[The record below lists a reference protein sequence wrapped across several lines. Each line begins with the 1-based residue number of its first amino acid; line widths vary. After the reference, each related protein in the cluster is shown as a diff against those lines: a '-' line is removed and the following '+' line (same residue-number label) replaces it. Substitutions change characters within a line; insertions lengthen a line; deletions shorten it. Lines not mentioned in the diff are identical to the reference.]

1 MVAFCCDVY
10 SSDRD
15 NTDNSMFFHEG
26 NLKEN
31 TGLGLE
37 ALIYFFSGVRLLE
50 LLRKRFIYTYLHDG
64 RKVIQLT

>member
-10 SSDRD
+10 SGDRD

-37 ALIYFFSGVRLLE
+37 ALISFFSWVRLLE
-50 LLRKRFIYTYLHDG
+50 LLRNRFIYTYLHDG
-64 RKVIQLT
+64 RKVI

>member
-10 SSDRD
+10 SSDGD

-31 TGLGLE
+31 TGLGWE
-37 ALIYFFSGVRLLE
+37 ALMSFFF
-50 LLRKRFIYTYLHDG
+50 LRKIAVVA
-64 RKVIQLT
+64 KK

>member
-31 TGLGLE
+31 TGLGWE
-37 ALIYFFSGVRLLE
+37 ALISLFFLG
-50 LLRKRFIYTYLHDG
+50 KIAG
-64 RKVIQLT
+64 IAKK

>member
-1 MVAFCCDVY
+1 MFFLSDKRIRKGKMVAFCCDVY

-31 TGLGLE
+31 TGLGWE
-37 ALIYFFSGVRLLE
+37 ALMSFFF
-50 LLRKRFIYTYLHDG
+50 LRKIAG
-64 RKVIQLT
+64 VAKK